1 MKLQLA
7 AEAGWTVD
15 SPAAGHLAGHL
26 RYVVPA
32 GPEQAPGPPDSVLI
46 VRESLPL
53 PLELDSWPL
62 AALSRLKTALLPALP
77 PALAAAPGAVA
88 EKWRVQ
94 IQSSRALVTATG
106 WPATLVHAAV
116 ADGRDQ
122 PIAGCIA
129 ALYRFASYGAEA
141 IFVSAFPAGER
152 GRFAALREPV
162 LNLLATGR
170 PLWPRGEP
178 PSLHHM
184 LHDEP
189 QS

>member
-7 AEAGWTVD
+7 APSGWTAEPLSD
-15 SPAAGHLAGHL
+15 GHL
-26 RYVVPA
+26 RYVIR
-32 GPEQAPGPPDSVLI
+32 GPEQAPGASPDAVLL

-53 PLELDSWPL
+53 PLALADWPL
-62 AALSRLKTALLPALP
+62 VALSRLRTALFPALP
-77 PALAAAPGAVA
+77 PALAAVPTAVA
-88 EKWRVQ
+88 QGWRVQ
-94 IQSSRALVTATG
+94 LQSSRALTTASG
-106 WPATLVHAAV
+106 WPATLVHAALV
-116 ADGRDQ
+116 DGREQ
-122 PIAGCIA
+122 PVAGCIA
-129 ALYRFASYGAEA
+129 ALYRFLSYGSEA
-141 IFVSAFPAGER
+141 IFVSADR